1 MLEEVGKV
9 VSTAAQLAQRVQT
22 AVGASTP
29 DPRSLGPSIAKG
41 QVAVE
46 RCFALGWHI
55 AELYGLPSE
64 ARDRLPETRPTPLQ
78 TGDQPAAGQPSE
90 TSAAA
95 GAAVPPPSDAGQD
108 ASTSAKLAYLTPPK
122 DLPAAQLNALLQTE
136 IVVDLA
142 GISAALADDHS
153 GDSGEKL
160 KAMRDIP
167 IPLITQPDFAA
178 HVRALDEKLLEALT
192 AAGFRLEKAY
202 SIGRGLYPI
211 AAQRTLEDLREV
223 GVDGQLFSVVAGW
236 LRDMKT
242 SFATCATDT
251 VVVTLMQWQN
261 LVSPPKDGQST
272 GGDGGAVPTVKEF
285 NPELLQRQG
294 EIWRSLLS
302 GEKAATDYL
311 NLGDYVSA
319 GQHLVQHY
327 AQLARTVVGRW
338 WVWIGA
344 AAVISLAV
352 TLLAIVLNQG
362 SAVIGVG
369 AAVLGLLG
377 VTSATV
383 TGAVRQALQFVQQPL
398 WEAEITDAMI
408 VSTSLAPVTPTQRS
422 QTIEQ
427 NWRAQKH
434 EGAGRAH

>member
-1 MLEEVGKV
+1 V
-9 VSTAAQLAQRVQT
+9 VSTAAQLAQRVQS
-22 AVGASTP
+22 AAGASTP
-29 DPRSLGPSIAKG
+29 DLRSLGPSIAKG
-41 QVAVE
+41 QAAVE

-55 AELYGLPSE
+55 AELYGLPTE
-64 ARDRLPETRPTPLQ
+64 ARDRLPEAQPPQVQ
-78 TGDQPAAGQPSE
+78 TGDQRQPAQPSGTTTASE
-90 TSAAA
+90 ASE
-95 GAAVPPPSDAGQD
+95 AAVPLPSDAGQD
-108 ASTSAKLAYLTPPK
+108 ASTSPTVAYLKPPK

-142 GISAALADDHS
+142 GITAALVDDHS

-160 KAMRDIP
+160 KAIRDTP
-167 IPLITQPDFAA
+167 IPVISQPDFTA

-242 SFATCATDT
+242 SFATCAADT
-251 VVVTLMQWQN
+251 VVVTLLQWQDLAVN
-261 LVSPPKDGQST
+261 SAKPAASP
-272 GGDGGAVPTVKEF
+272 GGGGAAVPAVQNF
-285 NPELLQRQG
+285 NPKLLQRQG

-319 GQHLVQHY
+319 GQHLIQHY
-327 AQLARTVVGRW
+327 AQLARTVVVRW
-338 WVWIGA
+338 WVWLGA
-344 AAVISLAV
+344 AVVISLAV
-352 TLLAIVLNQG
+352 TVLAILFNQG

-383 TGAVRQALQFVQQPL
+383 TGAVRQALQLLQQPL

-408 VSTSLAPVTPTQRS
+408 VSTSLAPVTPAQRS
-422 QTIEQ
+422 QIIEK
-427 NWRAQKH
+427 NWRAQKDQ
-434 EGAGRAH
+434 GAGRSS